1 MRAWVWAV
9 IRVADPLIIMVGCF
23 SERLV
28 GARDGAMEP
37 LTIGV
42 TWLNVGNNGAVDE
55 CEVEAVL
62 AFWVSDCRGVGIDRT
77 GSGGW
82 CVVHWRQMAYWCM
95 W

>member
-23 SERLV
+23 SERVV

-42 TWLNVGNNGAVDE
+42 TWLNVDNIGAVE

-62 AFWVSDCRGVGIDRT
+62 AFWVSDRRGVGIDDRT

-82 CVVHWRQMAYWCM
+82 CVLH
-95 W
+95 